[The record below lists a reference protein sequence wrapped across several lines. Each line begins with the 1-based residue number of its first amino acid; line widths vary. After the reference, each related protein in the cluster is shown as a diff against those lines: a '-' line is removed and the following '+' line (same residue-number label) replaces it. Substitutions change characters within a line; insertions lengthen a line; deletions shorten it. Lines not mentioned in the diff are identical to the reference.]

1 MWHQIRKWF
10 VTQIKSKVRNRD
22 YYSHFS
28 VIFQIIGKH
37 VIVFVRP
44 ILKKVGLTDLLDQG
58 GKLTA
63 DMNLSSTEG
72 LKAQIKIIV
81 AIFEWSYKQKAH
93 FSLLVSD
100 WCWEKSESTDLLDH
114 DVKPTL
120 DMNLVLR

>member
-1 MWHQIRKWF
+1 M
-10 VTQIKSKVRNRD
+10 
-22 YYSHFS
+22 
-28 VIFQIIGKH
+28 IFHIIGKH

-72 LKAQIKIIV
+72 LKAEIKIIV